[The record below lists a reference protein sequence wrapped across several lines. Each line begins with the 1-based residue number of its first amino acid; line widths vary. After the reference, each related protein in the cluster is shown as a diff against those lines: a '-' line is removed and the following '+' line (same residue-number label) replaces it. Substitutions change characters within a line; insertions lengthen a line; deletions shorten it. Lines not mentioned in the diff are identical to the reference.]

1 MKSWKKF
8 DVITSYLMAPMGLAL
23 IIMIWAVPLEE
34 VNVETKIFFTIM
46 WSIMTIGTPGIV
58 KITKSKYEDE

>member
-1 MKSWKKF
+1 
-8 DVITSYLMAPMGLAL
+8 
-23 IIMIWAVPLEE
+23 MIWAVPLEE

-46 WSIMTIGTPGIV
+46 WSIMIIGTPGIV